1 MRMVIAGGGTGG
13 HLFPGLALAEAVRER
28 GGAVL
33 LLGSGR
39 RIEKMALGK
48 TPYPVRFLP
57 AEGVAGKSPVRK
69 ARALLKILLATQK
82 AVGILRDFSP
92 QVVFGVG
99 GYASIPALLA
109 AKLLG
114 IKTAFHE
121 QNALPGRANLFLSK
135 IVDQIFVTFPSSV
148 RYFPRQKVV
157 LSGMPVRKEIL
168 KKHPRLHR
176 GTGLLVTGGSQG
188 AHFLNRLF
196 MDLAPRLKEIPGLYL
211 IHQTGEKDLSA
222 VKETYRR
229 WGVEAEVKPFIEEMG
244 LAYAQ
249 ADLVVC
255 RAGAST
261 VAEVCRLRKPAV
273 FIPYPYAVR
282 DHQAEN
288 ARVLVQAGGALMFRE
303 KEIEPESFWETIKA
317 LLKDQAR
324 RHLMSQRLKGLLP
337 ENALEIIL
345 QKTEALAAHA

>member
-13 HLFPGLALAEAVRER
+13 HLFPGLALAEAVRDR

-33 LLGSGR
+33 LMGSGR
-39 RIEKMALGK
+39 RIEKMALK
-48 TPYPVRFLP
+48 KAPYPVKFLP
-57 AEGVAGKSPVRK
+57 AEGVAGKGPVGK
-69 ARALLKILLATQK
+69 ARALLKLLLATRK
-82 AVGILRDFSP
+82 AVGILKDFAP

-114 IKTAFHE
+114 IRTALHE
-121 QNALPGRANLFLSK
+121 QNALPGRANLFLSRM
-135 IVDQIFVTFPSSV
+135 VDLIFVTFPSSE
-148 RYFPRQKVV
+148 RHFPKRKVI
-157 LSGMPVRKEIL
+157 LSGMPVRKEVL
-168 KKHPRLHR
+168 KKHPRLHQ
-176 GTGLLVTGGSQG
+176 GLGLLVTGGSQG
-188 AHFLNRLF
+188 AQFLNRLF
-196 MDLAPRLKEIPGLYL
+196 IKLAPRLKEMPGLYL
-211 IHQTGEKDLSA
+211 IHQTGEKDFEA
-222 VKETYRR
+222 VKEAYRR
-229 WGVEAEVKPFIEEMG
+229 QGIRAEVKPFIEDMG

-261 VAEVCRLRKPAV
+261 VAEVCLLRKPAV

-288 ARVLVQAGGALMFRE
+288 ARVLVKTGGALMFRE
-303 KEIEPESFWETIKA
+303 SEIEPESFWKTIKA
-317 LLKDQAR
+317 LLKDKEK
-324 RHLMSQRLKGLLP
+324 RHLMSQRLEGLLP

-345 QKTEALAAHA
+345 QRTEALVAHA